1 MILTRGGSG
10 ATSLRGLTR
19 YTDQPIVWLLLCWQV
34 WLTRPKYISSS
45 FFCCLVSQ
53 NVQKV
58 PFKEEKEEICRKPV
72 YSQRKLIYFSWQIK
86 QNQDGAEPLH
96 LTRFEWKTVLF
107 WYQGRWIR
115 TLWNWQSVTGVKHL
129 LLGIFLK
136 ISWCKL
142 LLITSCK
149 NCWNLN
155 EVWVCMNAVPM
166 HLLPLIKHGKARK
179 LVTVFSV
186 KSLRWGQPVSH
197 MTTDRPKIRSRWCS
211 TRSPPFKYP
220 AAKFRIFPTAM
231 Y

>member
-1 MILTRGGSG
+1 MLFHFQGKKCYFHTNKLLLNKTSDSYSRGSG

-96 LTRFEWKTVLF
+96 LTRFEWKMVLF

-115 TLWNWQSVTGVKHL
+115 TLWNWQRVLQVSN
-129 LLGIFLK
+129 IY
-136 ISWCKL
+136 C
-142 LLITSCK
+142 
-149 NCWNLN
+149 
-155 EVWVCMNAVPM
+155 
-166 HLLPLIKHGKARK
+166 
-179 LVTVFSV
+179 LVYS
-186 KSLRWGQPVSH
+186 
-197 MTTDRPKIRSRWCS
+197 
-211 TRSPPFKYP
+211 
-220 AAKFRIFPTAM
+220 
-231 Y
+231 